1 MNSLNNGDT
10 DSVRRAL
17 LAHVVAPFGDRP
29 RLEITTTNETFYL
42 VTVRDP
48 IFSRKTGR
56 RLTFVFFTGVDPVGR
71 ERAFEWSEDARIN
84 QGLPIVRIQPYL
96 TPTAA

>member
-17 LAHVVAPFGDRP
+17 LTHVVAPLGDRP
-29 RLEITTTNETFYL
+29 RLDITTANETFYL
-42 VTVRDP
+42 VTVQEP
-48 IFSRKTGR
+48 IFSRKTER
-56 RLTFVFFTGVDPVGR
+56 RLTFVFFTGVDAVGR
-71 ERAFEWSEDARIN
+71 ERAFVWSEDAPLN